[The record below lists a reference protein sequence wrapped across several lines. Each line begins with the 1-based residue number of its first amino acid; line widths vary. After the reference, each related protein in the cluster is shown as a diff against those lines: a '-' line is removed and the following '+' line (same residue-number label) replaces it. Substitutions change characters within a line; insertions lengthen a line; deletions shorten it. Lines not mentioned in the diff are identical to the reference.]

1 MGLLNKLG
9 IGTGSGAS
17 RNVSRQK
24 PSANAGGHPS
34 ANQRGAGAP
43 PIAVGPQRSAAAVP
57 ETTRGSNG
65 LKEFLWNLDGL
76 GRGTLLDLGP
86 AWQTTLTFFIERGF
100 RVTSDDILRDW
111 SQFLAEEEAK
121 AKAKENVTADDY
133 AERTPEARAKRFLEE
148 KLQYP
153 AASFDALLLWDVLD
167 YLEPS
172 LAKLMIGQ
180 LTDLLRPGGVV
191 FAMVHSKQPAGFQ
204 RYRVADTNTLQVL
217 SAKTIFPAQ
226 KVYQNREIQDLF
238 GRFRTMKS
246 FVGRDQLRE
255 TLFIK

>member
-1 MGLLNKLG
+1 MGFLNKLG
-9 IGTGSGAS
+9 IGIGAQPAREGARPLGGERSSHKGNGS
-17 RNVSRQK
+17 VV
-24 PSANAGGHPS
+24 
-34 ANQRGAGAP
+34 
-43 PIAVGPQRSAAAVP
+43 AVGTNRPPEPQ
-57 ETTRGSNG
+57 ETTRSSNG

-111 SQFLAEEEAK
+111 SQFLTEEEAK
-121 AKAKENVTADDY
+121 AKATETVTPESF
-133 AERTPEARAKRFLEE
+133 AERTPEARAKRFLGEN
-148 KLQYP
+148 LQYP
-153 AASFDALLLWDVLD
+153 ASSFDALLLWDVLD

-180 LTDLLRPGGVV
+180 LTDLLRPGAVV
-191 FAMVHSKQPAGFQ
+191 FAMFHSKKPVGFQ

>member
-1 MGLLNKLG
+1 MGFLNKFG
-9 IGTGSGAS
+9 ISIGTPSTRTGSSALPGE
-17 RNVSRQK
+17 RNAHMSNGSMV
-24 PSANAGGHPS
+24 
-34 ANQRGAGAP
+34 
-43 PIAVGPQRSAAAVP
+43 AVGTNRPPELQ
-57 ETTRGSNG
+57 ETTRLSNG

-111 SQFLAEEEAK
+111 SLFLAEDAAK
-121 AKAKENVTADDY
+121 TKENLTAEEY

-148 KLQYP
+148 NLQYP
-153 AASFDALLLWDVLD
+153 YSSFDALLLWDVLD
-167 YLEPS
+167 YFEPS
-172 LAKLMIGQ
+172 LAKLMIAH
-180 LTDLLRPGGVV
+180 LTELLRPGAVV
-191 FAMVHSKQPAGFQ
+191 FAMFHSKKPVGFQ

-217 SAKTIFPAQ
+217 SAKPIFPAQ

-246 FVGRDQLRE
+246 FIGRDQLRE

>member
-1 MGLLNKLG
+1 MGFLNKLG
-9 IGTGSGAS
+9 IGIGSHTARESARTLPGEHKSHGPKGPNVAIGAN
-17 RNVSRQK
+17 R
-24 PSANAGGHPS
+24 
-34 ANQRGAGAP
+34 AP
-43 PIAVGPQRSAAAVP
+43 EPQ
-57 ETTRGSNG
+57 ETTRSSNG

-111 SQFLAEEEAK
+111 SQFVAEED
-121 AKAKENVTADDY
+121 AKAKENPTPESF
-133 AERTPEARAKRFLEE
+133 AERTPEARAKRFIEE
-148 KLQYP
+148 NLQYP
-153 AASFDALLLWDVLD
+153 QASFDALLLWDVLD
-167 YLEPS
+167 YLEPT
-172 LAKLMIGQ
+172 LAKAMISQ

-191 FAMVHSKQPAGFQ
+191 FAMFHSKKPAGFQ
-204 RYRVADTNTLQVL
+204 RYRVADTTTLQVL

-226 KVYQNREIQDLF
+226 KVYQNREIQELF
-238 GRFRTMKS
+238 GRFRSMKS